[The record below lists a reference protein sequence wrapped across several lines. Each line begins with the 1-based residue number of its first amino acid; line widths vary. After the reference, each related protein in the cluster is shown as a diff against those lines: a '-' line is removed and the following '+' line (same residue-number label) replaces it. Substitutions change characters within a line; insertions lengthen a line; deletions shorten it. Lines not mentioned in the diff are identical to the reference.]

1 MCCKGHCITK
11 KKKDKPVLDATVTVR
26 TSKDEKNRWLQQAA
40 DARLSI
46 SDWLRA
52 RITAPHEAA
61 KAITGRRTPR
71 RSALHRPNSHFVP
84 VDPALLRALNAI
96 GSNLN
101 QVARHLNRGRTAD
114 ASILHALVRMERSLE
129 RIAQSA
135 WASKGGDDAS

>member
-1 MCCKGHCITK
+1 M
-11 KKKDKPVLDATVTVR
+11 LDATVTVR
-26 TSKDEKNRWLQQAA
+26 TSKDEKSRWLQQAA

-52 RITAPHEAA
+52 RITTPHEAA

-71 RSALHRPNSHFVP
+71 REALRRPDSYYVP

-101 QVARHLNRGRTAD
+101 QVARHLNRGGTAD
-114 ASILHALVRMERSLE
+114 ASTLHALVRMERSLE
-129 RIAQSA
+129 RIAHA
-135 WASKGGDDAS
+135 AGGNQDAS